1 MKAEER
7 LDAIEERLMRL
18 QHDFEQ
24 LDATVQGQAAAHD
37 RLVQRCEQLERRLAK
52 LEPDADS
59 GAMGPE
65 DS

>member
-37 RLVQRCEQLERRLAK
+37 RLAQRCEQLERRLAK
-52 LEPDADS
+52 LEPEGDS
-59 GAMGPE
+59 
-65 DS
+65 D